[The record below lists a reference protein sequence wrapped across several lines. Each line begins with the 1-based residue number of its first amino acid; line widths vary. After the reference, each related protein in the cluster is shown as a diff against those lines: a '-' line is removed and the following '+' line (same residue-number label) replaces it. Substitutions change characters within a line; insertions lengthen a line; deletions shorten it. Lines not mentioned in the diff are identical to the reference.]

1 MRQKLSSNAIERT
14 FSHFL
19 ADFGRSCQ
27 NLEKKTAQTPFLEAL
42 IRCPIGSAVLFVLF
56 LFFGFSI
63 GFGRAHGVCMF
74 FSPHLCVGFLFL
86 ILYPTP
92 RPPPLPSPPPPC
104 HTQLC
109 HTPLCHAPFFTR
121 NFVTHN
127 SVTHLF
133 VTHHLSHT
141 TLSHTIFH
149 TQLCPSLCF
158 THNIVTHT
166 QLCHTLSF
174 TQLCHTHT
182 QLCHTQVAH
191 TQLCHTPSFTHN
203 FVTHNFLTHNFV
215 TRNMLTHTTL
225 AHTHTT
231 LSHTHNFVTH
241 NIVTHNLLTHLTH
254 KFVTH
259 TQLRHTHSQIG
270 HTHTHAQPCHT
281 PSTCVPL
288 GRRGWV
294 WWRAWSGRRGLVA
307 RLVAVS
313 RPGRRGT
320 LRGRRG
326 NCSHPPSFCVARVA
340 LGDICP
346 RLAWQ
351 AWHLW
356 HWAGSR
362 GALGCR
368 SSPGAPRHFAGQGW
382 HLVTSTFPCVAGVA
396 LADIYL
402 RSAWHLRRHL
412 LYLSL
417 FVWRGMRGTS
427 GAGLGLAAR
436 FGTWRHRR
444 SICVAGVALGRIHLG
459 FAWQAWHLWHWAQHF
474 HTWLCQTENS
484 FTSHSFT
491 HTHNSFICTTLAH
504 RTLSQTPPLS
514 FLPPSSCFNF
524 CF

>member
-1 MRQKLSSNAIERT
+1 MPHRVCSFVCFVFVFWFFHCFWQSPWGLHVFFPTSLCGVLVFDSVSHSSSSSASFSAASLS
-14 FSHFL
+14 
-19 ADFGRSCQ
+19 
-27 NLEKKTAQTPFLEAL
+27 
-42 IRCPIGSAVLFVLF
+42 
-56 LFFGFSI
+56 
-63 GFGRAHGVCMF
+63 
-74 FSPHLCVGFLFL
+74 
-86 ILYPTP
+86 
-92 RPPPLPSPPPPC
+92 

-166 QLCHTLSF
+166 HTTLSHTLFHTTLSH
-174 TQLCHTHT
+174 TQLCHTQLAHT

-215 TRNMLTHTTL
+215 TRNMLTHNFGT
-225 AHTHTT
+225 HTHTT
-231 LSHTHNFVTH
+231 LSHTTCSHISHTNLSHTHNFVTH
-241 NIVTHNLLTHLTH
+241 THRL
-254 KFVTH
+254 V
-259 TQLRHTHSQIG
+259 
-270 HTHTHAQPCHT
+270 THTHAQPCHT

-412 LYLSL
+412 LHLSL

-491 HTHNSFICTTLAH
+491 HTQLFHMYNFGTPNSFTDT
-504 RTLSQTPPLS
+504 S
-514 FLPPSSCFNF
+514 FVFPSSLVLLQLLFLIIGRSWPLGLSGPFFWFSHSF
-524 CF
+524 CQLLPHGV